1 MSGCCH
7 GCAPKVT
14 EVSPRFRKA
23 LWIALVIN
31 AGMFVTEIVAGVAA
45 GSSSLQADALDFLGD
60 AANYGVSLFV
70 LGMSLR
76 RRALASLVKGATMA
90 AFGIWV
96 LGSTLYHL
104 AAGTVP
110 EATVM
115 GAIGIAAL
123 IANGGVAALLY
134 AYRDGD
140 SNMRSVWI
148 CSRNDAIG
156 NLAVLGAAS
165 GVFATAAGWPD
176 LLVATG
182 MAALALSGAAQ
193 IIRHARAE
201 LSGGKGGVGAEAA
214 AGHRH

>member
-7 GCAPKVT
+7 GCAPKAT

-31 AGMFVTEIVAGVAA
+31 AGMFVTEIVAGVAS
-45 GSSSLQADALDFLGD
+45 GSSSLQADALDFFGD

-96 LGSTLYHL
+96 LASTLYHL

-110 EATVM
+110 EAAVM
-115 GAIGIAAL
+115 GAIGVAAL
-123 IANGGVAALLY
+123 VANVVVAALLY

-201 LSGGKGGVGAEAA
+201 LSGDAVGVGGEAA
-214 AGHRH
+214 AGHHH